1 MLTQQQA
8 DQYRR
13 DGFTVYPGFLSRKD
27 IESFLGAV
35 ESIIEKNTL
44 ASHDKTRMEMEPD
57 QPLNGTKV
65 RRLYEPCT
73 HYPIFRDFA
82 ESTDLLDCV
91 EQLLGRNLVF
101 HYSKLNMKPP
111 AIGSVVDWHQDLA
124 YYPLSNCDSLAVLLY
139 LDDADQNNGCLQII
153 PGRHLE
159 RLMEHSI
166 DGFFQGRIT
175 VPLPESQAVA
185 VEGLA
190 GTAIFMHAM
199 APHSSAPNRSV
210 LPRRTL
216 ILSYRAADAYPIYVG
231 EETVGA
237 EANARLVRGSV
248 QPEARFTL
256 TSFPIPKRRWKT
268 ASLYELQERSRE
280 QTGGRKG

>member
-1 MLTQQQA
+1 MHS
-8 DQYRR
+8 
-13 DGFTVYPGFLSRKD
+13 LSLR
-27 IESFLGAV
+27 E
-35 ESIIEKNTL
+35 
-44 ASHDKTRMEMEPD
+44 
-57 QPLNGTKV
+57 
-65 RRLYEPCT
+65 
-73 HYPIFRDFA
+73 FA
-82 ESTDLLDCV
+82 GLLDCV
-91 EQLLGRNLVF
+91 EQLLGLNVVF
-101 HYSKLNMKPP
+101 HYSKLNMKPA
-111 AIGSVVDWHQDLA
+111 AIGSVVEWHQDLA
-124 YYPLSNCDSLAVLLY
+124 YYPLSNRVLLY
-139 LDDADQNNGCLQII
+139 LDDADQDNGCLRII

-159 RLMEHSI
+159 RLMDHTR
-166 DGFFQGRIT
+166 DGFFQGKIT
-175 VPLPESQAVA
+175 VPVPESQAVW

-199 APHSSAPNRSV
+199 TPHSSAPNRSAR
-210 LPRRTL
+210 PRRTL

-280 QTGGRKG
+280 QTGGYKG